1 MKLKLINNHIF
12 KYIDDKASDFNEFKS
27 GKTIDDHSFKNMMCR
42 NLKKMEGA
50 FSIIRVLL
58 EYLFIKIG
66 VIYPESTFKIIWDSI
81 VVCFIVIN
89 IFFIPMSLSFELDKS
104 STLVWLFFETIPS
117 YIFIAEILLNFNTA
131 YYSHG
136 IIHSTRKEIF
146 HHYVSENFWWDLM
159 ISIPYVF
166 S

>member
-1 MKLKLINNHIF
+1 MK
-12 KYIDDKASDFNEFKS
+12 D
-27 GKTIDDHSFKNMMCR
+27 
-42 NLKKMEGA
+42 A
-50 FSIIRVLL
+50 FSVIRVIL
-58 EYLFIKIG
+58 EYVFKRIG

-117 YIFIAEILLNFNTA
+117 YIFIAEIILNFNTA

-136 IIHSTRKEIF
+136 TIHSTRKEIF
-146 HHYVSENFWWDLM
+146 HHYVSESFWWDLI
-159 ISIPYVF
+159 ISIPYVL